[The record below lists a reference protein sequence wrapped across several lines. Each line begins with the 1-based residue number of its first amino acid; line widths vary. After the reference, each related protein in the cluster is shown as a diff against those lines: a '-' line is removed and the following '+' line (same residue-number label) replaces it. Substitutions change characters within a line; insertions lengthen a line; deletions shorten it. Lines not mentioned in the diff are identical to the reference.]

1 MRVVS
6 GSVSADPR
14 SGPFSQDHVAIYAP
28 VIGQFPSHLAARM
41 ALLPLGNANDVL
53 THSLSTAGNVGS
65 SDCYCGT
72 FILDPFTRW
81 PELLQKVRQSGF
93 RRICNYPPL
102 PLLGGADDQALT
114 ASGFT
119 DVNEIHKLADFA
131 ADGFEVAF
139 VSRTPELSEECLAL
153 LRSLNCPVCLLNDL
167 SFP

>member
-1 MRVVS
+1 MRIAS

-14 SGPFSQDHVAIYAP
+14 SGPFGQDHVTIYAP
-28 VIGQFPSHLAARM
+28 IMGQFPRHLAAQM
-41 ALLPLGNANDVL
+41 ALLPLSNVNDVL
-53 THSLSTAGNVGS
+53 AHSLSTAENLGS

-93 RRICNYPPL
+93 HRICNYPPL
-102 PLLGGADDQALT
+102 PVLGGEDDEALA

-139 VSRTPELSEECLAL
+139 VSRTPDLSAESLAL
-153 LRSLNCPVCLLNDL
+153 LRSLNCPVCLLSDL